1 VNDKWRM
8 VNGGYVVQLE
18 DKNAGERRNARGVRV
33 RLAYMYA
40 AGPHNISNLA
50 YRAKGL
56 GGNMANA
63 SRPSWREKF

>member
-8 VNGGYVVQLE
+8 ANGGYVVQLE

-50 YRAKGL
+50 
-56 GGNMANA
+56 
-63 SRPSWREKF
+63 